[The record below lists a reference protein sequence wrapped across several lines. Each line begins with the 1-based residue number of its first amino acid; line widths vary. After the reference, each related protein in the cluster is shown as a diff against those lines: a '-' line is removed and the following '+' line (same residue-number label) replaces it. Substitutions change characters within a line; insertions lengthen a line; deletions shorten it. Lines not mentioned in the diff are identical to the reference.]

1 MGDPLPIS
9 EAELQAHVDGRL
21 TGERRAAVE
30 SWLIAR
36 PDVGERIAEYRQ
48 LGEALRATY
57 SELVD
62 DTVPL
67 RLERVVGKQRP
78 RRTAVAYLAAGIAL
92 GAALGAAAAWQMLD
106 WPAAAD
112 LIHSPGSKM
121 VRDAALAHAVY
132 SPELAHPVEMGA
144 DQKAQLLA
152 WLSKRLGMKV
162 EAPELE
168 AAGMSLL
175 GGRLLPGKSRPAAML
190 MYETRDGRRAT
201 LYWVPDVTRE
211 RETELLYSQ
220 HNSVRV
226 FYWVD
231 SECGY
236 ALASH
241 DLGKEELARLA
252 RMAHDQLEK

>member
-30 SWLIAR
+30 SWVVAR

-67 RLERVVGKQRP
+67 RLERVLEQPP
-78 RRTAVAYLAAGIAL
+78 RRRSIGHFAAGVAL
-92 GAALGAAAAWQMLD
+92 GAALGAAAAWQMRD
-106 WPAAAD
+106 WPPAAD
-112 LIHSPGSKM
+112 LIHGAGSKM

-220 HNSVRV
+220 QNSVRV